1 MKALARLKLPF
12 KVVIN
17 DNKIVIWDKVEIEGK
32 TFYQCLVGN
41 SIYLQLIIEDELME
55 ILKKADN

>member
-1 MKALARLKLPF
+1 MKARARLQLPF

-17 DNKIVIWDKVEIEGK
+17 GNKITVWDKVEIEGK

-41 SIYLQLIIEDELME
+41 SIYLQLITEDELME
-55 ILKKADN
+55 ILAKADS